1 MSKIFKGSNIA
12 VASAVALA
20 LAGGMASAAKLS
32 VTANQLSTEAMANT
46 TVANLVQSPAI
57 TVQLEQNYDNDQLL
71 VLNFTNFTVDS
82 INQAADVVCTQ
93 TAGGTVS
100 VIDFALQGST
110 TSSVTLRATGRASS
124 PANHFCVIPAA
135 SILGAPAQFVTA
147 TTATV
152 TSKGTNTTGT
162 IEFDLGTTATSVFV
176 SASQFTAAATTAL
189 NGVIDVNQSR
199 GSFADGVTTDVFA
212 FSFTNAASKVGYT
225 GAAAT
230 NASVIAYRATVTG
243 DFSFIDDDQNGC
255 TFTDLDA
262 GAGSISYTGTSA
274 GTALAGGV
282 TVTGVST
289 ACNSMV
295 VTLTPGAGRPGAD
308 AVYGVTLTYSKGGT
322 AAPQL
327 VAGGFTAATAINYEQ
342 NTSATSSYATFGAGS
357 WTYNGFVA
365 VVPFMPIQDNF
376 SNTIYVSNRS
386 GQANGN
392 ISVTAYV
399 EGAAP
404 CTFTLTDVSVSANRT
419 FNIGGKIKSQIR
431 NCTGMSTG
439 NLRAT
444 LVITSPLP
452 AASTELF
459 SAYTDT
465 TNNRTVPVVNSSSV
479 YRNR

>member
-135 SILGAPAQFVTA
+135 SLLGAPAQFVTA

-152 TSKGTNTTGT
+152 TSKGTDTTGT

-327 VAGGFTAATAINYEQ
+327 LASGFTAATSVRYDQ
-342 NTSATSSYATFGAGS
+342 DTSATSS
-357 WTYNGFVA
+357 
-365 VVPFMPIQDNF
+365 
-376 SNTIYVSNRS
+376 
-386 GQANGN
+386 
-392 ISVTAYV
+392 
-399 EGAAP
+399 
-404 CTFTLTDVSVSANRT
+404 
-419 FNIGGKIKSQIR
+419 
-431 NCTGMSTG
+431 
-439 NLRAT
+439 
-444 LVITSPLP
+444 
-452 AASTELF
+452 
-459 SAYTDT
+459 
-465 TNNRTVPVVNSSSV
+465 
-479 YRNR
+479 

>member
-1 MSKIFKGSNIA
+1 MSKIFKGSNVA

-20 LAGGMASAAKLS
+20 LSGGMVSAAKLT
-32 VTANQLSTEAMANT
+32 VTANQLSTEAMET
-46 TVANLVQSPAI
+46 TTATNLVQSPSI
-57 TVQLEQNYDNDQLL
+57 KVQLEQNYDNDQLL

-93 TAGGTVS
+93 TDGGTVS

-110 TSSVTLRATGRASS
+110 SSSVTLRATGRASS
-124 PANHFCVIPAA
+124 PANHFCVIPAGA
-135 SILGAPAQFVTA
+135 ILGAASQFTTA
-147 TTATV
+147 KTATV

-162 IEFDLGTTATSVFV
+162 IEFDLGSTATSVFV
-176 SASQFTAAATTAL
+176 SASQFTAAIATAL

-199 GSFADGVTTDVFA
+199 GVFADGVTTDALA
-212 FSFTNAASKVGYT
+212 FSFTNSASKVGYN
-225 GAAAT
+225 GAAN
-230 NASVIAYRATVTG
+230 NASVNSFRATITG
-243 DFSFIDDDQNGC
+243 DFSFIDDGADGC
-255 TFTDLDA
+255 TFADLAA
-262 GAGSISYTGTSA
+262 GNGSITYTAVSA
-274 GTALAGGV
+274 SAAVDV
-282 TVTGVST
+282 TVTGITT

-295 VTLTPGAGRPGAD
+295 VTVTPGAGRPAAD
-308 AVYGVTLTYSKGGT
+308 TVYGVTLTYSKGGT

-327 VAGGFTAATAINYEQ
+327 VAGNFTVSTAVNYQ
-342 NTSATSSYATFGAGS
+342 SDTSATASYASFSGGS

-365 VVPFMPIQDNF
+365 VIPFMPIQDDF
-376 SNTIYVSNRS
+376 SNTIYLSNRS
-386 GQANGN
+386 SQANGN

-419 FNIGGKIKSQIR
+419 FNIGGKIKTQIR
-431 NCTGMSTG
+431 NCTGMTTG

-452 AASTELF
+452 AATTELF

-465 TNNRTVPVVNSSSV
+465 INKRTVPVVNSSSV